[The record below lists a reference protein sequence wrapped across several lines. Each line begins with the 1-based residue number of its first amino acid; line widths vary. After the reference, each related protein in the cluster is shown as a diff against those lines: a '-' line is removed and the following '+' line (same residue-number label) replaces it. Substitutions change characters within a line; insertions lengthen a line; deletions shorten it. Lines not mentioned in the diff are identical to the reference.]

1 MLYSDINKN
10 TIKNSNTMENMS
22 RAELVATAAK
32 LGIKKAS
39 TVKSV
44 DLEQLIQ
51 QSKTKAKMSKPES
64 TGKRGRPVV
73 EGSARQLREAARAAR
88 IAANGGVVKRGRP
101 AKAKAEV
108 AAEVAE
114 A

>member
-1 MLYSDINKN
+1 MKN
-10 TIKNSNTMENMS
+10 IMS
-22 RAELVATAAK
+22 RSELVATATK

-44 DLEQLIQ
+44 DLEKLIN
-51 QSKTKAKMSKPES
+51 QSKSKMSKSES
-64 TGKRGRPVV
+64 TGKRGRPIV

-101 AKAKAEV
+101 AKDKAE
-108 AAEVAE
+108 AE

>member
-1 MLYSDINKN
+1 MK
-10 TIKNSNTMENMS
+10 NMS

-51 QSKTKAKMSKPES
+51 KSKTKMSKPES

-101 AKAKAEV
+101 AKAKVE
-108 AAEVAE
+108 AE
-114 A
+114 AEA